1 LTEAIR
7 KAKNLPAADIIASL
21 HSVVLQFATGTE
33 QQDDLTAVIVK
44 RQTAQG
50 SGSPQRDLSP
60 SGVHG
65 GVHTPRTAEQ
75 SSDSSEREQGDESK
89 ED

>member
-1 LTEAIR
+1 M
-7 KAKNLPAADIIASL
+7 AKSLPAADIIASL
-21 HSVVLQFATGTE
+21 YSVVLQFADGTK

-60 SGVHG
+60 SGVHL
-65 GVHTPRTAEQ
+65 GVHTPRTVEH
-75 SSDSSEREQGDESK
+75 SS
-89 ED
+89 